1 MLNKQRMTNIK
12 STLFKLILLV
22 LLVILA
28 FSVWHRFRPLTVAP
42 FEQSEV
48 KRVFYS
54 LMSIAEQEYGIN
66 PINNLRDPQPRKEF
80 VRSFD
85 SPLVFKQTL
94 EQAFSENGY
103 SYSKTLDA
111 IAADGLNII
120 MDSSGGAG
128 MVVLLTMPVKGL
140 KRREIDT
147 VFSGRELKNF
157 KASLDLIDQYLCC
170 PLLDDF

>member
-1 MLNKQRMTNIK
+1 MANRK
-12 STLFKLILLV
+12 STFFKLILLV
-22 LLVILA
+22 LLGILA

-48 KRVFYS
+48 KRIFYS
-54 LMSIAEQEYGIN
+54 LMDIAEDYGIG
-66 PINNLRDPQPRKEF
+66 PITNLKDPQPLKEF

-94 EQAFSENGY
+94 KRAFSENGY

-120 MDSSGGAG
+120 MDSSGGAS
-128 MVVLLTMPVKGL
+128 MVVLLTMPAKGL
-140 KRREIDT
+140 KRREIHT
-147 VFSGRELKNF
+147 VFSGRELTDF
-157 KASLDLIDQYLCC
+157 KAALDLIDQYLCC